1 MDNVSMIIIIELKII
16 RWRKYIIKHRIIFQE
31 KKVTGNQL
39 LLSHRREIVKSIN
52 QLIEIKIKRINL
64 IYKNKQQG
72 KKER

>member
-16 RWRKYIIKHRIIFQE
+16 RWRKYIIKYRIIFQE